1 MAFYG
6 DVTPGEEF
14 RPSAA
19 LSNDIRHFLNS
30 LNGFGGNPFG
40 ANGAGTVRI
49 QAYNATGGEI
59 RAGTAVNFDESK
71 KMLLED
77 PVFDVDKFNEKKK
90 RAKKKNI

>member
-19 LSNDIRHFLNS
+19 LSNDIRHFLNG

-49 QAYNATGGEI
+49 QA
-59 RAGTAVNFDESK
+59 
-71 KMLLED
+71 
-77 PVFDVDKFNEKKK
+77 
-90 RAKKKNI
+90 